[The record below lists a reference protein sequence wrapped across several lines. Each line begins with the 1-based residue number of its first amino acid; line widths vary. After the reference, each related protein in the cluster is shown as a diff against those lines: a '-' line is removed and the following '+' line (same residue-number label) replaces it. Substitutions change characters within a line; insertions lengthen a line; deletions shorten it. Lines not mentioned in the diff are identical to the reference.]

1 MTAFAKSRRRNEKRR
16 AYQPRVFD
24 GRVILSLDRQ
34 YREVGAVAVER
45 LDAPPITRMVLGLR
59 PMSDSAVVRF
69 EFFLH

>member
-1 MTAFAKSRRRNEKRR
+1 
-16 AYQPRVFD
+16 VFD

-34 YREVGAVAVER
+34 YRDVAAAVAVEI

-59 PMSDSAVVRF
+59 LMSDSAVVRF